1 MNGFEDVSE
10 VEQTDVAEW
19 IVRLQYH
26 AVKIHTI
33 KLRKKQVN
41 HIS

>member
-1 MNGFEDVSE
+1 MNGFEYVSE

-19 IVRLQYH
+19 IVSLGYH
-26 AVKIHTI
+26 AVKIYTI